1 MVHPRRSRYLVASAG
16 ALLTTGLLF
25 GAMASPASAAGTV
38 TKAKGS
44 AYGYRAYNIKLL
56 GGSHPAIGPTPK
68 VALTSNASNSP
79 QSATATTGLVQ
90 YGPATLFTSD
100 GISVLTKGAL
110 GTAGFVTSTSSV
122 THINKATTQPS
133 STGSEPLTA
142 DSIASSCSASISGTS
157 GSTTITNGTLETDN
171 GTTPVFVTLP
181 TNPARNT
188 TISGVVHVGSTIDH
202 FHYVFNEQIVNS
214 AGQLTVN
221 AVHEHFDGPSL
232 KGDLIIGQVI
242 CGLKV
247 G

>member
-1 MVHPRRSRYLVASAG
+1 MVHPRRSRYLVAGAG
-16 ALLTTGLLF
+16 ALLTTGLLL

-56 GGSHPAIGPTPK
+56 GGSHPATGPTPN

-100 GISVLTKGAL
+100 GISLMAKGAV
-110 GTAGFVTSTSSV
+110 GTAGSVTSSSSV
-122 THINKATTQPS
+122 MHINKATTQP

-157 GSTTITNGTLETDN
+157 GSTTISMGATLETDN

-181 TNPARNT
+181 TNPTRNL

-202 FHYVFNEQIVNS
+202 FHYVFNQQIVNS

-221 AVHEHFDGPSL
+221 AVHEYFDGPSL
-232 KGDLIIGQVI
+232 KGNLIIGQVI
-242 CGLKV
+242 CGV
-247 G
+247 R